1 MAFQGVDYSGLNKV
15 TDVATKLIER
25 RRGSNVA
32 VQDAIIPPNDS
43 QSDDNV
49 DDNYPKY
56 WDLTDAMI
64 QNFAKI
70 KTLDFHYKPEI
81 AEAIG
86 DDKQH
91 VGVSAQNLEENPIT
105 EGCVEE
111 LDDGKKIV
119 DTRHL
124 TAANTAVLSEVCKTL
139 MDITDRLK
147 RLEDESQ
154 EVE

>member
-1 MAFQGVDYSGLNKV
+1 MAFQGVDYSGLGKV
-15 TDVATKLIER
+15 ADIATKIIEKKKNANTKET
-25 RRGSNVA
+25 SVKDA
-32 VQDAIIPPNDS
+32 VIPPSDTPINDY
-43 QSDDNV
+43 SDD
-49 DDNYPKY
+49 YPKY

-105 EGCVEE
+105 EGCVDETE
-111 LDDGKKIV
+111 DGKKIV

-124 TAANTAVLSEVCKTL
+124 TAANTAVLSEVCKAL
-139 MDITDRLK
+139 IDITERLK
-147 RLEDESQ
+147 RLE
-154 EVE
+154 VEQ

>member
-15 TDVATKLIER
+15 ADIATKIIENKKKPKEE
-25 RRGSNVA
+25 S
-32 VQDAIIPPNDS
+32 VQDAVIPPSTINNY
-43 QSDDNV
+43 SDD
-49 DDNYPKY
+49 YPKY
-56 WDLTDAMI
+56 WDLTDEMI
-64 QNFAKI
+64 ENFAKI

-111 LDDGKKIV
+111 LEDGTKIV

-124 TAANTAVLSEVCKTL
+124 TAANTAVLSEVCKAL
-139 MDITDRLK
+139 MDITERLK
-147 RLEDESQ
+147 RLE
-154 EVE
+154 VEQ